1 MALRICP
8 LRFPACPKVFPKY
21 YVEKTKCYVEM
32 SEYYVRFPMCYVDA
46 PAYGAEKRKSPAA
59 GRPKDVRRR
68 TFRSVSS

>member
-1 MALRICP
+1 M
-8 LRFPACPKVFPKY
+8 Y

-59 GRPKDVRRR
+59 GRPKNVRRR
-68 TFRSVSS
+68 TLRSVSS